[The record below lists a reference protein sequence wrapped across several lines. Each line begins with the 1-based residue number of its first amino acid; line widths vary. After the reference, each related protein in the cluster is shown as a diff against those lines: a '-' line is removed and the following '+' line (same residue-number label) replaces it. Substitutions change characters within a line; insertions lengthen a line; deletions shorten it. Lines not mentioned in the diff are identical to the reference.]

1 MCNVTFRRV
10 LETIVAV
17 ESDKHD
23 FCSCVRARVGEGM
36 RMRACVRPR
45 VCVCVWM
52 SGCTN
57 ASVFLRSCR
66 LTY

>member
-45 VCVCVWM
+45 VCVCVDEWVHERERVL
-52 SGCTN
+52 
-57 ASVFLRSCR
+57 ALV
-66 LTY
+66 